1 MAAFFLSSS
10 VSLMILSPPLIVR
23 SFRIR
28 KFSSN
33 RLRRSRSFSRP
44 SIRSLVSAFLLVFL
58 YKSNLNDS
66 KLNTVLKLQ
75 LNDLKSRENELWR
88 ELFNLPVFSSANTA
102 FSVAQAQKRED
113 LIFGN
118 LRCLLLLLI
127 FLVIGLAMFS
137 LFLHLIAAI
146 LFKYLEATTIT
157 LAIFFDKDSLLVVS
171 LFVQGASAS
180 FVSPARITLWIVVM
194 LSIVNGSH
202 RLPSQAQSRQIH
214 YKQQTK
220 LLALLPMVVRQN
232 IYLPW

>member
-1 MAAFFLSSS
+1 MSKFLRESNWPALWRNSYFRSRLASIICPPWPSTFWCRAAMAAFFLSSS

-102 FSVAQAQKRED
+102 FSVA
-113 LIFGN
+113 
-118 LRCLLLLLI
+118 
-127 FLVIGLAMFS
+127 
-137 LFLHLIAAI
+137 
-146 LFKYLEATTIT
+146 
-157 LAIFFDKDSLLVVS
+157 
-171 LFVQGASAS
+171 
-180 FVSPARITLWIVVM
+180 
-194 LSIVNGSH
+194 
-202 RLPSQAQSRQIH
+202 
-214 YKQQTK
+214 
-220 LLALLPMVVRQN
+220 
-232 IYLPW
+232 